1 MADRNEDRK
10 GKQKEVVRKK
20 TAAVKPA
27 TPRNPAPGQKR
38 NAAASKRGPKRPPII
53 PPGLSELTEPV
64 AFGDMA
70 DGSGT
75 RIETAQEQPPHPVET
90 TVSVGLETTV
100 IKAVP
105 ALRPGWEASRDEVL
119 SRAAEVVDLYQRL
132 GAILAPAMPAPGSP
146 GHNRRSILEEGL
158 AELRD
163 YQATAELATELFR
176 ERARPSDPDT
186 KVIKQSGNVFK
197 TLVHGTQAFGVTVSR
212 WIAEGLV
219 KGEVVKYAPGLVEQL
234 VGALRTL
241 AEVIASLFQ

>member
-1 MADRNEDRK
+1 MADRKRRK
-10 GKQKEVVRKK
+10 AAARKSTGK
-20 TAAVKPA
+20 TAITSKAARK
-27 TPRNPAPGQKR
+27 
-38 NAAASKRGPKRPPII
+38 AAAGDGDRSEIRPPSTTGA
-53 PPGLSELTEPV
+53 PSPL
-64 AFGDMA
+64 A
-70 DGSGT
+70 
-75 RIETAQEQPPHPVET
+75 QPPPFLSGIKGPTTEAYTVFSDQSVGVET
-90 TVSVGLETTV
+90 TV
-100 IKAVP
+100 IRAVP

-176 ERARPSDPDT
+176 ERARTSDPDT

-219 KGEVVKYAPGLVEQL
+219 KGPVVKYAPGLVEQL
-234 VGALRTL
+234 VGALRSL

>member
-1 MADRNEDRK
+1 MADRK
-10 GKQKEVVRKK
+10 GKQKEAVRKKK

-27 TPRNPAPGQKR
+27 TPRNPA
-38 NAAASKRGPKRPPII
+38 RPPII
-53 PPGLSELTEPV
+53 PPGLNELTEQV

-75 RIETAQEQPPHPVET
+75 RIETAQEQPSHPMET
-90 TVSVGLETTV
+90 TVSVGLETTASV
-100 IKAVP
+100 GVETTIIRAVP
-105 ALRPGWEASRDEVL
+105 ALRQGWEASRDEVL

-132 GAILAPAMPAPGSP
+132 GSILTPAMPAPGSP
-146 GHNRRSILEEGL
+146 GHNRRSILQEGL

-176 ERARPSDPDT
+176 ERARPSDPDI

-241 AEVIASLFQ
+241 AEVIASLLQ